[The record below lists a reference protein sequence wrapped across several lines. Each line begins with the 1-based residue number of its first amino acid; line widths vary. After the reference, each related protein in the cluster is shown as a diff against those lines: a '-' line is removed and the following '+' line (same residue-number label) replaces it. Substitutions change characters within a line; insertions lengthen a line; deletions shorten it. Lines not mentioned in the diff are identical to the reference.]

1 MKTDKLDRLDLKIIG
16 ELHRDGRMTN
26 VALSRRINLSASP
39 CLERVRRLESSGII
53 KGYNARIDLD
63 RMGPNI
69 TVFSSV
75 TLASHRTEDFRRF
88 ENAVKDIPEIVECY
102 GMSGDYDYLI
112 KVVCRDTVAF
122 QAMMD
127 RIVASN
133 LGIHTY
139 FPHIALQTIKSESP
153 DFPFA
158 ALADCQN

>member
-1 MKTDKLDRLDLKIIG
+1 MTTKKLDRLDLKIIE

-39 CLERVRRLESSGII
+39 CLERVRQLETAGVI

-63 RMGPNI
+63 RIGPNI

-75 TLASHRTEDFRRF
+75 TLVSHRPQDFRRF
-88 ENAVKDIPEIVECY
+88 ENAVKDIPEIVECF

-122 QAMMD
+122 QTMMD
-127 RIVASN
+127 RIIAQD

-139 FPHIALQTIKSESP
+139 FPHIALQTIKTRSP
-153 DFPFA
+153 DFPFD
-158 ALADCQN
+158 ALADCQA